1 MLSWGCNHH
10 DRWQTILSPLQ
21 QIIIKLDVLFSVL
34 AVFSSIINVIIVIIF
49 WMKFFNWYINNKVNN
64 LFYRLSKIIHSFTND
79 SCKIFSW
86 NQAIIFQHP
95 FRLNAIALCFEM
107 IQGVEKNAFFLIHRN
122 HRDNRLLVLYLRDK
136 RLIDFY
142 LWLHTILV
150 FWRLTHPRQ
159 RSECKVTPMA
169 GWRERG
175 CKVLEI
181 FGFFY
186 KHPVLAMTLLSPW
199 QYPKIYGQLFISYR
213 VCSKIFSPYKNLP
226 IQD

>member
-1 MLSWGCNHH
+1 MCRNLAWGGGGGVYHPKLLFWRSLWALFFSLEHFFCIFWFMLSWGCNHH

-86 NQAIIFQHP
+86 NQAIIFEHP

-107 IQGVEKNAFFLIHRN
+107 IQGVEKNAFFSN
-122 HRDNRLLVLYLRDK
+122 SSQ
-136 RLIDFY
+136 
-142 LWLHTILV
+142 
-150 FWRLTHPRQ
+150 PQ
-159 RSECKVTPMA
+159 R
-169 GWRERG
+169 
-175 CKVLEI
+175 
-181 FGFFY
+181 
-186 KHPVLAMTLLSPW
+186 
-199 QYPKIYGQLFISYR
+199 
-213 VCSKIFSPYKNLP
+213 
-226 IQD
+226 